1 MEASSDEEV
10 QEAAMQVLR
19 NIYGD
24 KVRAPI
30 ACAVTR
36 WGGDPYSRGIPPPS
50 LPLPS
55 SKHPLLQ
62 AWT

>member
-1 MEASSDEEV
+1 MEACSDEEV

-24 KVRAPI
+24 KVRAPT

-36 WGGDPYSRGIPPPS
+36 WGGDPYSRGIPT
-50 LPLPS
+50 
-55 SKHPLLQ
+55 HPLRQKDQLQ
-62 AWT
+62 A